1 MTLSPDELET
11 KIGILE
17 AALYNL
23 VNAVDSR
30 QDVGKYVENAWM
42 ALDWSP
48 DVSIEDRENARKR
61 DELTWAKRDTRHLVK
76 CLSLRAVN
84 HVPISPRRMMAALKA
99 YQRWGFDPERHY
111 DRERL
116 LALSQEANE
125 AITEFHQIA
134 FKVGVFDSDI
144 PF

>member
-30 QDVGKYVENAWM
+30 QDVGRYVENAWL

-61 DELTWAKRDTRHLVK
+61 DELTWAKRDIKLLVD
-76 CLSLRAVN
+76 CLASRAVN
-84 HVPISPRRMMAALKA
+84 HVPISPRRLMAALEA
-99 YQRWGFDPERHY
+99 YRQWGKDPERHQ
-111 DRERL
+111 DFARANQLSVQAHEAVREF
-116 LALSQEANE
+116 Q
-125 AITEFHQIA
+125 TVA
-134 FKVGVFDSDI
+134 FKVGVVDKSS